1 MKLPPN
7 YTDGCKSTKVYQT
20 ILARIMLTHSELA
33 ALAPTE
39 PLHQQ
44 EALASSQE
52 LLRELSLCL
61 RQLISGDSL
70 KTKDG
75 IINM

>member
-7 YTDGCKSTKVYQT
+7 YTDGYKSTKVYPNA
-20 ILARIMLTHSELA
+20 LAKLMQIHSELA

-61 RQLISGDSL
+61 RQLISEDSL